1 MPEFESPSLVVPLIA
16 LLAAVLIPAYAG
28 IMRGRTF
35 AIFSGVILLF
45 SVSGI
50 VISHERL
57 GDWLASTAP
66 ALRPVL
72 DFTFAYLMLAA
83 ALQLSSLVKA
93 RLHGIPFRL
102 MVTWPGQAFLAAGL
116 LAAAWLGV
124 GEALNW
130 PGSDSERRALV
141 QEMDGSW
148 PFFRSTL
155 DLIEMVLAKAL
166 PDIAARYDDLL
177 APPELKP

>member
-1 MPEFESPSLVVPLIA
+1 MLRRVGSEARRSAARVMTELESVSRLVPLIA
-16 LLAAVLIPAYAG
+16 LLAAILIPAYAG
-28 IMRGRTF
+28 IVRGRSF

-102 MVTWPGQAFLAAGL
+102 LVTWPGQAFLAAGL
-116 LAAAWLGV
+116 LAAAWLLLLLVRHVVSPFLPVFWFSFPFISSSVPSGRV
-124 GEALNW
+124 VFLNTFLW
-130 PGSDSERRALV
+130 
-141 QEMDGSW
+141 
-148 PFFRSTL
+148 F
-155 DLIEMVLAKAL
+155 
-166 PDIAARYDDLL
+166 LL
-177 APPELKP
+177 TH